1 MDSGTKYY
9 YLEGEYVT
17 VIVILLK
24 SIDVTLFV
32 SFIHLFIHC
41 SIMFI
46 MTYDCDWQ
54 LYTNNLTCMIGT
66 KAKKKTNRADPG
78 RIAHRDSYIFSL
90 TTRSSEQADAYQ
102 RSHIFAVKSCLC
114 WLIWLVVPSQHLI
127 LYLMVIWSICLWHM
141 YDCMF
146 LILLFY
152 MYICILYVDILSN
165 KSIYLSI
172 LFIL

>member
-41 SIMFI
+41 SIIFI

-66 KAKKKTNRADPG
+66 KAKKKLIEQTQVELRTG
-78 RIAHRDSYIFSL
+78 ILIFF
-90 TTRSSEQADAYQ
+90 
-102 RSHIFAVKSCLC
+102 H
-114 WLIWLVVPSQHLI
+114 
-127 LYLMVIWSICLWHM
+127 
-141 YDCMF
+141 
-146 LILLFY
+146 
-152 MYICILYVDILSN
+152 
-165 KSIYLSI
+165 
-172 LFIL
+172 